1 MRSSVDIT
9 YQFQN
14 RRIRGKITYDNW
26 QRPVNDVRKD
36 QVIEE
41 LNRLIEEKIRNA
53 GYPGEIDGRE
63 FYNEVS
69 DEADDQEEGTYIFG
83 IKKSDTLFYQG
94 CMEIL
99 KNQFDLHY
107 VDIHD
112 GETVYH
118 VDFDAQM
125 DEKV

>member
-1 MRSSVDIT
+1 M
-9 YQFQN
+9 
-14 RRIRGKITYDNW
+14 
-26 QRPVNDVRKD
+26 
-36 QVIEE
+36 EE
-41 LNRLIEEKIRNA
+41 LYRLIEEKIRNS
-53 GYPGEIDGRE
+53 GYPGEIDGQE

-69 DEADDQEEGTYIFG
+69 DEADEQEEGTYIFM

-94 CMEIL
+94 CMEIM

-118 VDFDAQM
+118 VDFDS
-125 DEKV
+125 